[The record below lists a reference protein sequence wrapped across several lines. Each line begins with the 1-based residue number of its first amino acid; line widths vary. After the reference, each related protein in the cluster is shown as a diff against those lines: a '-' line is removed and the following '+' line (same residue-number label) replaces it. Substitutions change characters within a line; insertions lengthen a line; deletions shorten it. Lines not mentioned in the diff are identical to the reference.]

1 MAKTDFITTASRRIP
16 RLKAGELQ
24 SRFNRDSKAGIRSR
38 RQHKKAIGLSKET
51 PSICAGGG
59 FVRTFVAI
67 ELPEE
72 VKEEPGE
79 LQARLKSFTPFV
91 NWVEPGQI
99 HLTLSFLG
107 DVLEDKLKEVFT
119 AVEEGISKVK
129 PFILKPSGLG
139 CSPNFRKPRVLWV
152 GLEGEVEILAQLQGQ
167 IEKNLLTA
175 GFNSP
180 AARRTPDLY
189 RGETS
194 SRFNRD
200 STARF
205 QTVPGTAPNEV
216 SPNLRAG
223 GDFNPRVR
231 EKFTP
236 HLTLGRVHRKARKKE
251 RVRLGQKLQTIMFK
265 PFKEIIKVNK
275 VSVIKSE
282 LFPTGP
288 VYTRLKEFK
297 LVG

>member
-180 AARRTPDLY
+180 AARRTPRLKA
-189 RGETS
+189 GEPPPPLS
-194 SRFNRD
+194 GG
-200 STARF
+200 STA
-205 QTVPGTAPNEV
+205 PIEV

-236 HLTLGRVHRKARKKE
+236 HLTLGRVQRKARKKE